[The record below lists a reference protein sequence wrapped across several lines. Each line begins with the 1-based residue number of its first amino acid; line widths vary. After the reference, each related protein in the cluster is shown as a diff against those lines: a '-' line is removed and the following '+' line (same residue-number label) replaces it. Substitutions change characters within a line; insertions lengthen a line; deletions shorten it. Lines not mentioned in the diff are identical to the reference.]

1 MIKGYSYQT
10 LTGSLTLLEEEGY
23 LVEIRFG
30 KDGETKE
37 EYKIEETAV
46 IEKTFRQLEEY
57 FQGRRQ
63 AFDVPLRP
71 RGTEFQRQVW
81 AALLDIPYGETWS
94 YKDLAMKIQRRK
106 AFRAVGMANN
116 KNPLPIII
124 PCHRVIGSD
133 GKLVG
138 YGGGLKVKEKLLD
151 LEKSVIH

>member
-10 LTGSLTLLEEEGY
+10 LMGSLTLLEEEGY

-37 EYKIEETAV
+37 EYKIEETPV